1 MRVSRRRRRINARCR
16 SASVAHGRRVTDVV
30 IGQRRRTTQ
39 ARRSAG
45 SWKSGAYIASLIDV
59 GGLVGKRPFA
69 IQSTALA
76 GNELT
81 SLLLGHVLLLAA
93 AAALMV
99 RVVAR
104 NGDISDSISLILLLR
119 VQIAELPLSLS
130 CHPSLSLHDLLGFI
144 RTTRGLVSLGGVKVV
159 QVSSSRGPARLVE
172 AVHRVGARA
181 TVRRSAVEIR
191 CASSGAGT
199 MAAMV
204 HG

>member
-1 MRVSRRRRRINARCR
+1 
-16 SASVAHGRRVTDVV
+16 VTDVV

-93 AAALMV
+93 AALIV

-104 NGDISDSISLILLLR
+104 NGDISDSIY
-119 VQIAELPLSLS
+119 
-130 CHPSLSLHDLLGFI
+130 
-144 RTTRGLVSLGGVKVV
+144 VK
-159 QVSSSRGPARLVE
+159 E
-172 AVHRVGARA
+172 AVSQCSTLWYHDK
-181 TVRRSAVEIR
+181 
-191 CASSGAGT
+191 
-199 MAAMV
+199 
-204 HG
+204 